1 MFLCISSFQEYSL
14 HSFSCRLHK
23 HGIFV
28 VCVLMNRLNYCPC
41 YSTNLL
47 QLDLSLFS
55 QKMIA
60 NFMHMW
66 QLPVWKDHSLWLTYQ
81 IDSSSVPLW
90 ITKWQFAVNGL
101 THVKYWLLS
110 PGYSVAVL
118 STQSSVYFV
127 AGAPRSNYT
136 GRVVVYDVDSDGS
149 ITIVQSQRGEQA
161 RIFWSWMQIL
171 QTSVFIDTAVNC
183 NAFVLKIPIFF
194 FFQCIWNPLELFSAT
209 RLFQWG

>member
-28 VCVLMNRLNYCPC
+28 VCVLVNRLNYCPR

-47 QLDLSLFS
+47 QLDMSLFS
-55 QKMIA
+55 PEDDCKFYAYVTTSCLEGPFSVA
-60 NFMHMW
+60 NVPDWLILCAFMDNEVTTCSEW
-66 QLPVWKDHSLWLTYQ
+66 T
-81 IDSSSVPLW
+81 
-90 ITKWQFAVNGL
+90 L
-101 THVKYWLLS
+101 THIKCWLLS

-118 STQSSVYFV
+118 STQSSDYFV

-136 GRVVVYDVDSDGS
+136 GRVVVYDVDSDGN

-183 NAFVLKIPIFF
+183 NAFVLKIPVFF
-194 FFQCIWNPLELFSAT
+194 FSMHLESTWTFLCH
-209 RLFQWG
+209 